1 MQWTHWLL
9 MTIVLWYSSPLL
21 APTVRLFGLE
31 FAVVLELVLGL
42 VLLAFGPVF
51 LLRGQVLQLVVLQLV
66 ALAMEVVPTL
76 VAVVLMMLVD
86 SHGWC

>member
-1 MQWTHWLL
+1 M
-9 MTIVLWYSSPLL
+9 
-21 APTVRLFGLE
+21 RLFGLE